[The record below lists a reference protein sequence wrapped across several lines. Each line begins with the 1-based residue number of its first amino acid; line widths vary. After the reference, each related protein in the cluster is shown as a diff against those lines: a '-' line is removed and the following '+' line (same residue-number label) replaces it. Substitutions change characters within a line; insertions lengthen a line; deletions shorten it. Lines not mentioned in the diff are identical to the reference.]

1 MHARLAEIETREEE
15 LIAREAE
22 LNRRDS
28 ELHRVESEGARG
40 RDLDE
45 WTARL
50 EAREKELADRESSV
64 GEDADLAETARERV
78 DKREK
83 RIAQTEA
90 NLRERTRELDDR
102 EEQIDRREARDE
114 TDYEIRLEKLE
125 NRESALAELEEKLGS
140 KETQL
145 AAYVAQA
152 QGALQRRESEW
163 WDKQLGNNDDADAEV
178 A

>member
-1 MHARLAEIETREEE
+1 M
-15 LIAREAE
+15 
-22 LNRRDS
+22 
-28 ELHRVESEGARG
+28 ESARG

-45 WTARL
+45 WAGRL
-50 EAREKELADRESSV
+50 EAREKELADRESATA
-64 GEDADLAETARERV
+64 EETDLAETARERV
-78 DKREK
+78 EKREK

-90 NLRERTRELDDR
+90 NLRERVRELDDR
-102 EEQIDRREARDE
+102 EEEQRRREARDE
-114 TDYEIRLEKLE
+114 TDYELRLEKLE
-125 NRESALAELEEKLGS
+125 RRELALAELEEKLGS

-163 WDKQLGNNDDADAEV
+163 WNKQLGRDDDAEDV

>member
-1 MHARLAEIETREEE
+1 L
-15 LIAREAE
+15 
-22 LNRRDS
+22 
-28 ELHRVESEGARG
+28 RG

-45 WTARL
+45 WTGRL
-50 EAREKELADRESSV
+50 ETREKELADRESAIS
-64 GEDADLAETARERV
+64 EEADLSDTARERV

-83 RIAQTEA
+83 RLVQTEA
-90 NLRERTRELDDR
+90 NLRERVREIDDR
-102 EEQIDRREARDE
+102 EEELERREARYD

-125 NRESALAELEEKLGS
+125 TREQALASLEEKLGS
-140 KETQL
+140 KESQL

-163 WDKQLGNNDDADAEV
+163 WNKQLGRDDDADAEV